1 MKYFAIYLDETFVGF
16 ITEDSQKVFLLETN
30 PNYKFYEFIWN
41 HSFLPM
47 ESNVSVIDNQIQ
59 VIF

>member
-41 HSFLPM
+41 HR
-47 ESNVSVIDNQIQ
+47 
-59 VIF
+59 